1 MLMFIDESGDPGLKV
16 GQGSSKYFIVALV
29 AFEDRDEA
37 QAADD
42 RIALLR
48 TEQGLSPDFEFHFAN
63 MKPAH
68 RRLFLSAIA
77 SYDFFYFGIVIN
89 KAKLTGPGFNFK
101 ESFYKYACG
110 LIFEN
115 AKPRL
120 NNATVIIDGSG
131 SKDFRRQLKKY
142 LLRRLKNDAGKCLI
156 KKVKTQDSDRNN
168 LLQMADM
175 VVGSIARFHS
185 GKKDARECRDI
196 IRHREI
202 YVQFWPK

>member
-16 GQGSSKYFIVALV
+16 GQGSSKYFVVALV
-29 AFEDRDEA
+29 AFENRDEA

-42 RIALLR
+42 RITLLR
-48 TEQGLSPDFEFHFAN
+48 KEQGLTSDFEFHFAN
-63 MKPAH
+63 MKPSH
-68 RRLFLSAIA
+68 RCLFLEAIA
-77 SYDFFYFGIVIN
+77 SFDFFYFGIVIN
-89 KAKLTGPGFNFK
+89 KVRLTGPGFNFK

-120 NNATVIIDGSG
+120 NNAIVIIDGSG
-131 SKDFRRQLKKY
+131 SRDFRRQLQKY
-142 LLRRLKNDAGKCLI
+142 LVRRVKDEAGKCLI
-156 KKVKTQDSDRNN
+156 KKVKIQDSAKNN
-168 LLQMADM
+168 LLQLADM
-175 VVGSIARFHS
+175 VVGAIARFHS
-185 GKKDARECRDI
+185 GKEDAREYRDI